1 MERIEINVKTG
12 EQTLIVL
19 TDEEFAYAKEQKRIW
34 LEEQAKQQ
42 AAEAAKQS
50 GIAKLAAIGLTP
62 DEIKHLLGV

>member
-1 MERIEINVKTG
+1 MERIEINVNTG

-42 AAEAAKQS
+42 AAEVAKQAS
-50 GIAKLAAIGLTP
+50 LEKLAALGLTA
-62 DEIKHLLGV
+62 DDLKNILG